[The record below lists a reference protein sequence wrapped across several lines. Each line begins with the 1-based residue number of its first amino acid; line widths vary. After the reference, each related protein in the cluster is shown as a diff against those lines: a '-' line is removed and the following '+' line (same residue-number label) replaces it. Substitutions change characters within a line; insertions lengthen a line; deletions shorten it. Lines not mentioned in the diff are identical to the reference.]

1 MRAGGPRS
9 HPQTPERK
17 KSSQT
22 VSHAALTN
30 PTKPATLRPE
40 MTLSDILPKLH
51 YPTHLEKVVDGW
63 VHGVAAVLLTFAV
76 GAALGLAIWQ
86 GGLGMAS
93 AIAVY
98 GICVM
103 TMIGC
108 SMAYNMT
115 ETPARKALLRRFDHA
130 AIFLMIAGSY
140 TPFTTIR
147 FDGAWAISMTTLVWG
162 LAIIGAAGKLF
173 LPGIGK
179 RVWLIF
185 YVALGMLIFAAFGPL
200 VQTVPLA
207 GVILLSV
214 GGLLYVAGIPFYVSE
229 KLPFRRAIWHTF
241 VMAAAAVHYAA
252 VLTGVVFA

>member
-1 MRAGGPRS
+1 
-9 HPQTPERK
+9 
-17 KSSQT
+17 
-22 VSHAALTN
+22 
-30 PTKPATLRPE
+30 
-40 MTLSDILPKLH
+40 MTFAELLPKLH
-51 YPTHLEKVVDGW
+51 YPTRLEKVVDGW
-63 VHGVAAVLLTFAV
+63 VHGVALMLFTFAV

-93 AIAVY
+93 AVAVY
-98 GICVM
+98 AVCVM

-108 SMAYNMT
+108 SMAYNMV
-115 ETPARKALLRRFDHA
+115 EDSKRKALLRRFDHA

-147 FDGAWAISMTTLVWG
+147 FDGAWAISMTTIVWV
-162 LAIIGAAGKLF
+162 LALAGAAGKLF

-179 RVWLIF
+179 KLWLVF
-185 YVALGMLIFAAFGPL
+185 YIALGLMIFVAFGRL

-214 GGLLYVAGIPFYVSE
+214 GGLLYVAGVPFYVWE
-229 KLPFRRAIWHTF
+229 KLPFRRAIWHGF
-241 VMAAAAVHYAA
+241 VMAAAGVHYAA